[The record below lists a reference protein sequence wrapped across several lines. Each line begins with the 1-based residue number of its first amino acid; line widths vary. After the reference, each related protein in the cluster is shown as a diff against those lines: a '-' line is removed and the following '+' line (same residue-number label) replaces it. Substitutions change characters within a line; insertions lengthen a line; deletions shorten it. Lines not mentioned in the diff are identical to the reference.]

1 MKVQDVLLKA
11 MARKI
16 TWWAAAEILGVTDRT
31 MRRWREKLEK
41 DGYAG
46 LADRRKGKPS
56 AQRIPLATIEKVL
69 QGNVLRPKYPALPR
83 KVAGPARHGVE
94 LHLGPESAARSRPG
108 GQAAQAGAAPAEA
121 ATTADAWDAAAH

>member
-1 MKVQDVLLKA
+1 MGRVMEVPEVLLKA
-11 MARKI
+11 MGRKI

-69 QGNVLRPKYPALPR
+69 GLYKETYYDLNILHFHEKLWAQHR
-83 KVAGPARHGVE
+83 KVV
-94 LHLGPESAARSRPG
+94 S
-108 GQAAQAGAAPAEA
+108 
-121 ATTADAWDAAAH
+121 